1 MKKFRLAAAV
11 SVAVLTMSVQAMA
24 APLNCNILSS
34 GSSCPTSKTFTN
46 AVKGIQTSNST
57 QNTCFNFTNIESI
70 LSQLNCNN
78 GSSVKG
84 ASYVKGTTTT
94 KGANCTTATKGFN
107 CTTASKGSNCTTS
120 KKAASRVNGA
130 STNNCTGSNCTTG
143 SKCTTTTKAVKG
155 ASFSNASNCFTGYN
169 CTGSNCNTGC
179 NN

>member
-24 APLNCNILSS
+24 APLNCNISS
-34 GSSCPTSKTFTN
+34 GSSCPTSKAYTS

-57 QNTCFNFTNIESI
+57 QNNCFNSTNINSV
-70 LSQLNCNN
+70 LSQLNCNNN

-84 ASYVKGTTTT
+84 ANYVKGTTT
-94 KGANCTTATKGFN
+94 KGSNCTTATKG
-107 CTTASKGSNCTTS
+107 SNCYTN
-120 KKAASRVNGA
+120 AATKVKGA
-130 STNNCTGSNCTTG
+130 STNNCTTGYNCTTGSNCTTT
-143 SKCTTTTKAVKG
+143 SKAVKG
-155 ASFSNASNCFTGYN
+155 ASTTASNCFTGYN

>member
-24 APLNCNILSS
+24 APLNCNISS

-57 QNTCFNFTNIESI
+57 QNSCFNFTNIESV

-94 KGANCTTATKGFN
+94 KGFNCTTATKG
-107 CTTASKGSNCTTS
+107 SNCTTS
-120 KKAASRVNGA
+120 TKAASRVKGA
-130 STNNCTGSNCTTG
+130 STNNCTGSNCTTSSNCTTG

-179 NN
+179 NK